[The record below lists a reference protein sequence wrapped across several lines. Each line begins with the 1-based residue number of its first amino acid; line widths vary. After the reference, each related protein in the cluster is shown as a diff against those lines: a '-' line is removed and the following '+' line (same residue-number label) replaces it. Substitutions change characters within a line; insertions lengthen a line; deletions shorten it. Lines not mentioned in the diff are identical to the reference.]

1 MPLFPG
7 KSCFPLSPDK
17 TSTHGKKVVAI
28 EVPNGSEGNI
38 VRKFPVNDSDQLAVI
53 LGLIETPTQED
64 LSFIT
69 D

>member
-17 TSTHGKKVVAI
+17 ASVQGKKVVAI
-28 EVPNGSEGNI
+28 EVSNGQEGNI

-53 LGLIETPTQED
+53 LGLIE
-64 LSFIT
+64 
-69 D
+69 

>member
-17 TSTHGKKVVAI
+17 ASSHSKKVVAI
-28 EVPNGSEGNI
+28 EVPNGEEGI
-38 VRKFPVNDSDQLAVI
+38 VVRKFPVNDSDQLAVI
-53 LGLIETPTQED
+53 LGLIDAPTQED

>member
-17 TSTHGKKVVAI
+17 SSSHNKKVVAI
-28 EVPNGSEGNI
+28 EVPIGEEGI
-38 VRKFPVNDSDQLAVI
+38 VVRKFPVNDSDQLAVI
-53 LGLIETPTQED
+53 LGLIEPPTQED

>member
-17 TSTHGKKVVAI
+17 ASVQGKKVVAI
-28 EVPNGSEGNI
+28 EVSNGEEGNI

-53 LGLIETPTQED
+53 LGLIE
-64 LSFIT
+64 
-69 D
+69 